1 MGQWVLFNFLMVS
14 PKVPT
19 TLVTQYSYPMG
30 HHSHSFVN
38 KNGLKLLKTGFWGYY
53 LHNLLFY
60 TQICL
65 WANRWYSVILWYHP
79 KCLLH
84 LWPQISTLW
93 ATIATHLRAE
103 MAENGWKQIFDDTH
117 FQNLLFY
124 TQICS
129 MGQQIVFNCPMVLP
143 KVPSTLTTPYSYHM
157 GHHSHWFVSKNGQK
171 RLKTGFWRYLLPK
184 PPILHKNMFNYPMV
198 SPKVHT
204 LLMTL
209 YSYPISHP
217 RYSFLSKN
225 GWIRL
230 KNVFWRC

>member
-1 MGQWVLFNFLMVS
+1 MGENGWKLVFDNTYFQNLLFYPQICSMCQQLLFNYPMVS
-14 PKVPT
+14 PKVLA
-19 TLVTQYSYPMG
+19 TLLTPYITLWATISTYLWAKMA
-30 HHSHSFVN
+30 
-38 KNGLKLLKTGFWGYY
+38 KNGWKQVFDNTC
-53 LHNLLFY
+53 LHNILFY

-157 GHHSHWFVSKNGQK
+157 GHHA
-171 RLKTGFWRYLLPK
+171 P
-184 PPILHKNMFNYPMV
+184 
-198 SPKVHT
+198 
-204 LLMTL
+204 
-209 YSYPISHP
+209 
-217 RYSFLSKN
+217 
-225 GWIRL
+225 
-230 KNVFWRC
+230 